1 MRIFLTVF
9 FINSILTIIFSL
21 ILLNLIEQALEF
33 LFGSIVLAIISPLE
47 AISNILNTAS
57 SFGIAENRI
66 IFAKNIPVED
76 HLNRISKAGLFLD
89 TLPYNAHTT
98 ASEAL
103 RMGVPVLT
111 LIGNAFASR
120 VAASLLNSVNM
131 PELITTSQDQYES
144 LAIELAL
151 NSEKLDGIKKK
162 LIKNVETSPLFD
174 SETFTNN
181 LELAFE
187 EMYRRNKSQLKPD
200 HIVVRDLMDT

>member
-1 MRIFLTVF
+1 
-9 FINSILTIIFSL
+9 
-21 ILLNLIEQALEF
+21 
-33 LFGSIVLAIISPLE
+33 
-47 AISNILNTAS
+47 
-57 SFGIAENRI
+57 
-66 IFAKNIPVED
+66 
-76 HLNRISKAGLFLD
+76 
-89 TLPYNAHTT
+89 
-98 ASEAL
+98 
-103 RMGVPVLT
+103 MGVPVLT

-162 LIKNVETSPLFD
+162 LIKNVETSSLFD

-200 HIVVRDLMDT
+200 HIVVRDLIDT

>member
-1 MRIFLTVF
+1 MRILKTVK
-9 FINSILTIIFSL
+9 
-21 ILLNLIEQALEF
+21 
-33 LFGSIVLAIISPLE
+33 GSVLWLYANNE
-47 AISNILNTAS
+47 DVISNILNTAS

-76 HLNRISKAGLFLD
+76 HLNRISKADLFLD

-98 ASEAL
+98 ASDAL

-187 EMYRRNKSQLKPD
+187 EMYRRNKSQLKPED
-200 HIVVRDLMDT
+200 FFVKDLMN